1 MISHSNAASAA
12 GSFAVWRQYLLSYL
26 LTLALALVLVAGI
39 NLIVDPQARFSV
51 VERPGFNQ
59 VKIALTP
66 NGRKGKANALRQCDY
81 DTLVLGASTAETGIT
96 QQHPVLGA
104 SKFYNAA
111 LRGGS
116 MYELRRMVQY
126 ALRYQQLD
134 AVVLG
139 LDFSTFS
146 SSIVFL
152 DDFADSPLSE
162 VVSTGSLVRYLFSVQ
177 TLNMSVATVRWNAS
191 GNAKAFFCADNGQHK
206 RTYELVEA
214 REAFDFIL
222 RSYAEE
228 QFSNYGAGDLH
239 FQQLAAMLQELRSA
253 NVAVYAFISPA
264 QVIHRELVAEMGLLD
279 EYENWKRQLAQIF
292 AAANSAVPERPAAV
306 LWDFSGYSQITTE
319 AIPAGKSGKFMRWY
333 SDPVH
338 FEPKVGNLILDR
350 IFGLPPESNESAVDF
365 GVVLTPENVEALLE
379 QERRDSERYRREHP
393 EELVHLQN
401 LLSGG
406 AGGTKSLAF

>member
-1 MISHSNAASAA
+1 MLSHSNPVSVAGSSAA
-12 GSFAVWRQYLLSYL
+12 WPQYLLRYL
-26 LTLALALVLVAGI
+26 LTLALVLVLVAGI
-39 NLIVDPQARFSV
+39 NLIVDPLARFGV

-59 VKIALTP
+59 VKIALTT
-66 NGRKGKANALRQCDY
+66 NSRKGKANALRQCDY

-116 MYELRRMVQY
+116 MYELRRMVGY
-126 ALRYQQLD
+126 ALQYQRLET
-134 AVVLG
+134 VVLG

-152 DDFADSPLSE
+152 DDFADSPLAEE
-162 VVSTGSLVRYLFSVQ
+162 VSIGSLVRYLFSIE
-177 TLNMSVATVRWNAS
+177 TLKMSVATVRWNVS
-191 GNAKAFFCADNGQHK
+191 GNARAFFCTDNGQHK
-206 RTYELVEA
+206 RTYELIEA

-239 FQQLAAMLQELRSA
+239 FQQLAAMLQELRAA

-264 QVIHRELVAEMGLLD
+264 QVIHRELVTEIGLLD

-292 AAANSAVPERPAAV
+292 AAANGAEPDAPAAV
-306 LWDFSGYSQITTE
+306 LWDFSGYSPITTE
-319 AIPAGKSGKFMRWY
+319 AIPVKQSGKFMQWY

-350 IFGLPPESNESAVDF
+350 MFGLPPASSESAVDF
-365 GVVLTPENVEALLE
+365 GVVLTPQNVEALLAK
-379 QERRDSERYRREHP
+379 ERRDSERYRREHP
-393 EELVHLQN
+393 EELAHLQN
-401 LLSGG
+401 LLPGDS
-406 AGGTKSLAF
+406 GGTKSLAF